1 MQHLDDI
8 IQQAKSDIACVTD
21 LNQLQ
26 QIRAQYLGK
35 KGKVTDLMKSLGDV
49 SAEEKPKLG
58 QAINQAKQQIQQ
70 FSDEKIQSLKQ
81 AELNAALA
89 NETIDV
95 TLPGRGEAQGSLHP
109 VTLVRRRVEAFFQSI
124 GFSVEEGPEVEDEYH
139 NFEALNIPDN
149 HPARADFD
157 TFYFGDGKLLR
168 THTSPVQVRV
178 MENSQPP
185 IRVIAPG
192 RVYRNDSD
200 ATHSPMFNQVE
211 LLMIDEGLTFADLKG
226 MLQSFLNHFFETN
239 VEMRLRPSYFP
250 FTEPSAEV
258 DVRWGENDWL
268 EILGCGMVHPKV
280 LQMANIDSEKYTGFA
295 FGLGLDRLAMLRY
308 GIDDLRVMFDND
320 IRFLKQFA

>member
-258 DVRWGENDWL
+258 DVRWKSWVAVWC
-268 EILGCGMVHPKV
+268 IL
-280 LQMANIDSEKYTGFA
+280 KYCKWPISTA
-295 FGLGLDRLAMLRY
+295 KNTP
-308 GIDDLRVMFDND
+308 VSPSV
-320 IRFLKQFA
+320 